1 MHWQVKMAV
10 EKCVWAAMI
19 FSVLDFKINSKQ
31 FGV

>member
-1 MHWQVKMAV
+1 MKMAV

-19 FSVLDFKINSKQ
+19 FSVLDFKTSSEQ